1 MIHRDSDSTSTTVV
15 IGGGAAGFFGA
26 IACAEAYPN
35 QQVILLEK
43 SRQWLSKVRIS
54 GGGRC
59 NVTHACFDPAQLV
72 RHYPRGEKAL
82 RGPFTRFQPRD
93 TIAWFE
99 TRGVSLKTEE
109 DGRIFPTTDN
119 SETIIQCLLQAAQT
133 AGVELRQGCAVKEIE
148 PGFTLLLSTGGELL
162 CDRVLLASGSQ
173 PGGWMLAEALGHTI
187 QPPVPSLFTLNV
199 PDSPL
204 SDLSGISVQGRIGVE
219 GSSLAQEGPIL
230 VTHWG
235 FSGPAVLKLSA
246 WGARFFHECDY
257 QAKIWIEW
265 SPIPLEEIK
274 RTHSSKLVK
283 NFGPVGL
290 PKSLWQR
297 FVLLEAIDEELRWA
311 AISKEQINRLTQRLK
326 RDKYQMSGKTTYKQE
341 FVTCGGITLDE
352 VDFRTMQSRICPG
365 LFFAGEVLDIDGIT
379 GGFNFQNAW
388 TTSWIAG
395 QSMGARASARRFL

>member
-265 SPIPLEEIK
+265 SPIP
-274 RTHSSKLVK
+274 
-283 NFGPVGL
+283 
-290 PKSLWQR
+290 
-297 FVLLEAIDEELRWA
+297 
-311 AISKEQINRLTQRLK
+311 
-326 RDKYQMSGKTTYKQE
+326 
-341 FVTCGGITLDE
+341 
-352 VDFRTMQSRICPG
+352 FRRNQAYT
-365 LFFAGEVLDIDGIT
+365 
-379 GGFNFQNAW
+379 
-388 TTSWIAG
+388 
-395 QSMGARASARRFL
+395 